1 MWKTEKSVCT
11 QFASQARTLERYR
24 TLIVDDNAYAR
35 SAVRRVLGAD
45 PRFLVVGEAAGA
57 EEALRAADALRPD
70 LVLMDVR
77 MPGLGGI
84 QATVRLKARFPEC
97 RVVMLSVSDDARD
110 LFEAMRGGA
119 QGYLLKN
126 LDPEQWNDYLAQVMS
141 GETPM
146 SRDIATRILRDFAA
160 ANPLPRPAVQALTT
174 REEEILRWV
183 ATGLTNREIAVRL
196 GIAEGTVKNHL
207 RSVLAKLH
215 VKNRTA
221 LAHYAAEKHT
231 PRPRGA

>member
-1 MWKTEKSVCT
+1 M
-11 QFASQARTLERYR
+11 ERYR
-24 TLIVDDNAYAR
+24 TLVVDDNAYAR
-35 SAVRRVLGAD
+35 NAVRRVLDAD
-45 PRFLVVGEAAGA
+45 PRFLLVGEAAGA
-57 EEALRAADALRPD
+57 EEALRAAAELRPH

-84 QATVRLKARFPEC
+84 QATRRLKTRLPEC

-110 LFEAMRGGA
+110 LFEAMRSGA

-126 LDPEQWNDYLAQVMS
+126 LDPEQWTGYLAQIMS
-141 GETPM
+141 GDTPM

-160 ANPLPRPAVQALTT
+160 ANPAPTPAVQALTT

-207 RSVLAKLH
+207 RSILAKLH

-221 LAHYAAEKHT
+221 LAHYAAEKGSA
-231 PRPRGA
+231 RPRGA